1 EVDVVSKIV
10 IVGAVGGGA
19 TAAGQIRF
27 YDPDADIT
35 IFDRDSTMSYAAC
48 GTPYAIGNIIKEPE
62 SLLMADPQQFKEKRN
77 IDVFLKHEV
86 LEIRREAKQ
95 LLVRNLDSGE
105 QFVESYDTL
114 ILAP

>member
-1 EVDVVSKIV
+1 MSKIV

-48 GTPYAIGNIIKEPE
+48 GTPLRYR
-62 SLLMADPQQFKEKRN
+62 QYHQR
-77 IDVFLKHEV
+77 
-86 LEIRREAKQ
+86 
-95 LLVRNLDSGE
+95 
-105 QFVESYDTL
+105 T
-114 ILAP
+114 